1 MTIDTALAVKF
12 DVLIA
17 AEHHLHDVRYMNRDK
32 PDARIVRVAQ
42 RAYDAAKA
50 MLTADEIALLES
62 ISGQAIA

>member
-1 MTIDTALAVKF
+1 MINPTTAAKF

-17 AEHHLHDVRYMNRDK
+17 AEHHLHDVRLANRDN
-32 PDARIVRVAQ
+32 PARKIVRVAQ

-50 MLTADEIALLES
+50 NLTDTELAQLEA